1 MVHLHTSLSS
11 PKTALGARH
20 GLVGHDARKHRARAL
35 RVLCAGAGRAP
46 PRGWWRQEYG
56 SRLPAVLQHDAPVR
70 YEPRCRHWSRERAG
84 TVSPGC
90 LLRRKTTARYSCVPG
105 VRPPS
110 SSVGAPRFRCPWPY
124 HAAERRCG
132 RPPRCI
138 SSTFFSSSASTH
150 VLSQLK
156 QQQQQKQLVR
166 CPRCSIVLQPPHAL
180 GLGAH
185 VALCL
190 LVLARGYA
198 TFVGTATQPTSTL
211 VSVRESAAARGVR
224 RAERSSAPSP
234 VRGPAAAQCIQ
245 SISSSTR

>member
-90 LLRRKTTARYSCVPG
+90 LLRRKQQQPRYSCVPG

-110 SSVGAPRFRCPWPY
+110 LSSRGGSTISMPVWPY

-132 RPPRCI
+132 RFCCRAA
-138 SSTFFSSSASTH
+138 SAAPS
-150 VLSQLK
+150 
-156 QQQQQKQLVR
+156 
-166 CPRCSIVLQPPHAL
+166 
-180 GLGAH
+180 
-185 VALCL
+185 
-190 LVLARGYA
+190 
-198 TFVGTATQPTSTL
+198 
-211 VSVRESAAARGVR
+211 SAAASARSR
-224 RAERSSAPSP
+224 TLTAET
-234 VRGPAAAQCIQ
+234 AAAAETTRALPTVFDCT
-245 SISSSTR
+245 STAPERPSV